1 MQVADH
7 PARAPALE
15 ALRVNVIV
23 GRARTQLSQEQL
35 AEKAQVSRPTISR
48 IERGTGDVKIDV
60 VQRLA
65 DALGVTVADL
75 FVPASTEGVDDAE
88 IARRAT
94 DAREAFID
102 ADALLEAIDEAAR
115 PTGEKI
121 RRYSRRGRPALAR

>member
-15 ALRVNVIV
+15 ALRVNLIV

-35 AEKAQVSRPTISR
+35 AEKARISRPTISR
-48 IERGTGDVKIDV
+48 IERGVGDVKIDV
-60 VQRLA
+60 IQRIA

-75 FVPASTEGVDDAE
+75 FVPTSAEGMDDAE
-88 IARRAT
+88 IARRAA
-94 DAREAFID
+94 DAREDFVD
-102 ADALLEAIDEAAR
+102 ADALFEAIDEAAR
-115 PTGEKI
+115 PAGERI